1 MIEMKENIH
10 VLIVDDEQLARER
23 LMRLVEALDGYQ
35 VCAEAANGEEALKA
49 VHLTEPDIVLMDI
62 RMPGMDG
69 MAAAEQIATLKTPPA
84 IIFCTAYDEYAIS
97 AFKVQAIDYLL
108 KPVRKEALE
117 QALLQAGKLNKVQ
130 LGDTLANSAQGD
142 TTPCLVAKTWKGSEL
157 IDLTHIYY
165 FMADQKYVTVHHLN
179 GETVIDNTLKELEAD
194 YSPRFLRTHRNSLVN
209 TDFIEALVRDGAGH
223 YLVRLKNNAG
233 EIPVSRRH
241 TSDVKAW
248 LESKS

>member
-1 MIEMKENIH
+1 MKDKIR
-10 VLIVDDEQLARER
+10 VLVVDDEQLARER
-23 LMRLVEALDGYQ
+23 LIRLIDALDSHQ
-35 VCAEAANGEEALKA
+35 VCAEASNGEEALSA
-49 VHLTEPDIVLMDI
+49 IQQSEPDIVLMDI

-97 AFKVQAIDYLL
+97 AFKVQATDYLL

-117 QALLQAGKLNKVQ
+117 KALRQASKLNKVQ
-130 LGDTLANSAQGD
+130 LNDSQPSINSRES
-142 TTPCLVAKTWKGSEL
+142 TPSLVAKTWKGSEL

-165 FMADQKYVTVHHLN
+165 FMADQKYVTVHHQN
-179 GETVIDNTLKELEAD
+179 GETVIDNTLKELEAG
-194 YSPRFLRTHRNSLVN
+194 YAPRFLRTHRNSLVN
-209 TDFIEALVRDGAGH
+209 TDYIEALIRDNAGH
-223 YLVRLKNNAG
+223 YHVRLKNNVG

-248 LESKS
+248 LESQS

>member
-1 MIEMKENIH
+1 MKEKIR
-10 VLIVDDEQLARER
+10 VLVVDDEQLARER
-23 LMRLVEALDGYQ
+23 LIRLVNASDNHQ
-35 VCAEAANGEEALKA
+35 VCAEASNGEEALTA
-49 VHLTEPDIVLMDI
+49 IHQSDPAIVLMDI

-69 MAAAEQIATLKTPPA
+69 LAAAEQIATLKTPPA

-97 AFKVQAIDYLL
+97 AFKVQATDYLL

-117 QALLQAGKLNKVQ
+117 KALQQAGKLNKVQ
-130 LGDTLANSAQGD
+130 LSDKKQADSQE
-142 TTPCLVAKTWKGSEL
+142 TTPYLVAKTWKGSEL

-165 FMADQKYVTVHHLN
+165 FMADQKYVTVHHQN

-209 TDFIEALVRDGAGH
+209 TDFIEALIRDNAGH
-223 YLVRLKNNAG
+223 YNVRLKNNAG

-241 TSDVKAW
+241 TIDVKTW
-248 LESKS
+248 LESQM

>member
-1 MIEMKENIH
+1 MKDKIR
-10 VLIVDDEQLARER
+10 VLVVDDEQLARER
-23 LMRLVEALDGYQ
+23 LIRLVNASDSYH
-35 VCAEAANGEEALKA
+35 VCAEACNGEEALTA
-49 VHLTEPDIVLMDI
+49 VHQTEPDIVLMDI

-69 MAAAEQIATLKTPPA
+69 MAAAEQISSLKTPPA

-97 AFKVQAIDYLL
+97 AFKVQATDYLL

-117 QALLQAGKLNKVQ
+117 KALQQAGKVNRVQ
-130 LGDTLANSAQGD
+130 LNDRLSAGDSHD
-142 TTPCLVAKTWKGSEL
+142 PHPHLVAKTWKGREL

-194 YSPRFLRTHRNSLVN
+194 YSPRFLRIHRNSLVN
-209 TDFIEALVRDGAGH
+209 TDFIAALIRDKAGH
-223 YLVRLKNNAG
+223 YNIRLKNDVG

-241 TSDVKAW
+241 TSDVKIW
-248 LESKS
+248 LESQS